1 MASPNLQGKTS
12 DISVNFLPF
21 TDHIGK
27 IPEPQ
32 SVNQHNYYQLPCSN
46 DYALVS
52 IYVDLFKILSVLLG
66 VENLRAHVL
75 SHIRQHWKY
84 YNQTASTYLHQKR
97 LSLAEW
103 LTQMWTFE
111 HIPADEICLHA
122 CGTYLNIHIAVLYI
136 GGMWTTLNMSTA
148 SDKLQTALCDMHLA
162 YMGNNTYNL
171 LCKQSELKTKARK
184 LLNHKYEQRLLVT
197 TNTLQLQINL
207 PKAEFLTQWLDNLSI
222 TQDSMNKLR
231 QYKARTLEKS
241 TPSPT
246 SNYPQHEEYDEMY
259 NTSTELYTDSEGTEL
274 YYISDSTE
282 QYEMDEVLLGTI
294 QVHDTKM
301 RTTKTQTAP
310 MIPDSKNSVKLFK
323 FKCPFSKC
331 SV

>member
-1 MASPNLQGKTS
+1 MALLNLQGKTS

-66 VENLRAHVL
+66 VENLRAKVL

-84 YNQTASTYLHQKR
+84 YYQTASSYLHRKK
-97 LSLAEW
+97 LSLAKW

-122 CGTYLNIHIAVLYI
+122 CGTYLNIHISVFYI

-148 SDKLQTALCDMHLA
+148 SHKLQTALCDVHLA

-171 LCKQSELKTKARK
+171 LCKPSELKTKARK
-184 LLNHKYEQRLLVT
+184 LLHHRHEQSLPCRNKYFANQ
-197 TNTLQLQINL
+197 
-207 PKAEFLTQWLDNLSI
+207 LTQSRI
-222 TQDSMNKLR
+222 
-231 QYKARTLEKS
+231 
-241 TPSPT
+241 
-246 SNYPQHEEYDEMY
+246 SNTMAGQFDH
-259 NTSTELYTDSEGTEL
+259 N
-274 YYISDSTE
+274 
-282 QYEMDEVLLGTI
+282 
-294 QVHDTKM
+294 
-301 RTTKTQTAP
+301 
-310 MIPDSKNSVKLFK
+310 
-323 FKCPFSKC
+323 
-331 SV
+331 